1 MMVAVMSGMKKLL
14 NGCYMN
20 KRTPLWM
27 LPNGAFVRT
36 EDPVPE
42 GSVIVEE
49 PELPEEPEVKVED
62 QTAAVLAAMRLGK
75 DD

>member
-1 MMVAVMSGMKKLL
+1 MTV
-14 NGCYMN
+14 

-42 GSVIVEE
+42 GSVMVEE
-49 PELPEEPEVKVED
+49 PELPEEPENAVED
-62 QTAAVLAAMRLGK
+62 QTAAVLAAMKLGRN
-75 DD
+75 D